1 MLHFQTLLRRAAT
14 AASSLPPQQRRAA
27 LLLGGVGVTGVVAS
41 QFMQGS
47 TPAKV
52 CAASWGWV
60 GAAMRGI
67 CVLRLMTFADGR

>member
-52 CAASWGWV
+52 CAASWGV
-60 GAAMRGI
+60 VRDTDARGLRAAFDD
-67 CVLRLMTFADGR
+67 LR